1 MSEILSIESLDNEAR
16 GIARREGKVV
26 FVEGA
31 LPREVVEANI
41 YRKKEAYENAH
52 TVRVIKESF
61 MRVTPKCP
69 NFGICGGCAMQHVE
83 PSAQVAAKQR
93 TLEDNF
99 KHIAQ
104 LTIPHVLPPIYGPTW
119 GYRFRA
125 RLSVRYVRKKGE
137 VLVGF
142 REKKGRYVVDM
153 KECLVLPKEVSDLLI
168 PLRTLIG
175 GLSVKEEVPQ
185 IEVAVG
191 DTCIVLAL
199 RHMVPLLPS
208 DIEQMDQFAQ
218 QHNIV
223 WWTQAKGPDTL
234 KPLHLEDENRLAYTL
249 PQFGLRM
256 HYKPSDFT
264 QVNYFINR
272 SLIAKALSLLEVKP
286 TDRVADLFCGLGNF
300 TLPLATQ
307 AKEVVGIEGSSALTD
322 RALAATAQHGLDNKT
337 RFSTLNLF
345 EVDVQWL
352 RDLGYFDRMLIDPPR
367 EGAFAVAKALAQLK
381 ENERPKRIVYVSCNP
396 ATLARDAGVLV
407 KQGGYR
413 LISAGVV
420 NMFPHTAHV
429 ESIAVFEW
437 HEGDIIPEVEVT
449 TEETA

>member
-153 KECLVLPKEVSDLLI
+153 KECLVLPKAVSDLLM

-208 DIEQMDQFAQ
+208 DIEQMDQFAL

-234 KPLHLEDENRLAYTL
+234 KPLHPEDENRLAYTL
-249 PQFGLRM
+249 PQFDLRM

-322 RALAATAQHGLDNKT
+322 RALAAAAQHGLDNKT

-449 TEETA
+449 MEETA